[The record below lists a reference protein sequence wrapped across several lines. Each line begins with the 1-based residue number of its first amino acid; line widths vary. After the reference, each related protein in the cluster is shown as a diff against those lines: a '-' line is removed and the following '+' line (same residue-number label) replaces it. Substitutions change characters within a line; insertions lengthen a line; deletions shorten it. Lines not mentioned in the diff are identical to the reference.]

1 MRYEE
6 QEIVLRTEARYGRRL
21 PLDFC
26 GDVCRQLA
34 PMMLGSVRMAIE
46 GTSAHVGAP
55 PLWLRQASDVRL
67 VGISEKGRGDTTL
80 HLEAPPLGE
89 AAEELY
95 KQQTLWETKPA
106 PEDTAVNVLA
116 RVMRDVRTGDP
127 ESPLYD
133 LHLLKHLSQI
143 QRLFRHNLVAMEMP
157 QNSHQ
162 ARGFINVDEQV
173 AVKAIEL
180 SERTPA
186 SRPVRVTGH
195 LDMIRHSTRSFEL
208 LLEERRPV
216 RGILE
221 DAAEMDTLKALLGS
235 KVLVVGRAVYR
246 PSGSLLRIDAHAV
259 ASGHGESKLFEKVP
273 GPVERRP
280 ATVRY
285 KPGEQVR
292 RGVPGFF
299 GSWPGEETEKEL
311 LSMLKELR
319 G

>member
-1 MRYEE
+1 MRYQE
-6 QEIVLRTEARYGRRL
+6 QEIVLHTEARYGKRL

-26 GDVCRQLA
+26 GAVCRQLA

-46 GTSAHVGAP
+46 GTSSHLGAA

-67 VGISEKGRGDTTL
+67 VGISERGQGDTAL

-106 PEDTAVNVLA
+106 PQDTAVNILA

-133 LHLLKHLSQI
+133 LPLLKHLSHI
-143 QRLFRHNLVAMEMP
+143 HRLFRHSLIAMEMP
-157 QNSHQ
+157 QNSKPEY
-162 ARGFINVDEQV
+162 GFTRVDEQV
-173 AVKAIEL
+173 ALKALEL

-186 SRPVRVTGH
+186 PRPVRVSGH

-216 RGILE
+216 RGVLE
-221 DAAEMDTLKALLGS
+221 DATAMDTLKSLLGFR
-235 KVLVVGRAVYR
+235 VLVVGKAVYR
-246 PSGSLLRIDAHAV
+246 PSGSLLRIDAHGV
-259 ASGHGESKLFEKVP
+259 ASGQGESKLFEKVP
-273 GPVERRP
+273 GPVEKRP
-280 ATVRY
+280 APVRY
-285 KPGEQVR
+285 KPGEQAR

-299 GSWPGEETEKEL
+299 GKWPGEETDEQL
-311 LSMLKELR
+311 LAMLKELSE
-319 G
+319 

>member
-1 MRYEE
+1 MRYQE
-6 QEIVLRTEARYGRRL
+6 QQIVLHTEARYGRRL

-46 GTSAHVGAP
+46 GTSASVGAP

-67 VGISEKGRGDTTL
+67 VGISEKDRGDTTL
-80 HLEAPPLGE
+80 HLEAPTLGE

-95 KQQTLWETKPA
+95 KQQTLWETKPD
-106 PEDTAVNVLA
+106 PHDTAVNVLA

-133 LHLLKHLSQI
+133 LHLLKYLSHI
-143 QRLFRHNLVAMEMP
+143 HRLFRHNLVAMELP
-157 QNSHQ
+157 QNSDPAH
-162 ARGFINVDEQV
+162 GFTRVDEQV
-173 AVKAIEL
+173 AIKATEL

-186 SRPVRVTGH
+186 TRPVRVTGH

-216 RGILE
+216 RGVLE
-221 DAAEMDTLKALLGS
+221 DAAEMDTLKALLGF
-235 KVLVVGRAVYR
+235 KVLVVGKAVYR
-246 PSGSLLRIDAHAV
+246 PSGSLLRIDAQAV
-259 ASGHGESKLFEKVP
+259 GSGHDESKLFEKVP
-273 GPVERRP
+273 GPVEKRP
-280 ATVRY
+280 VTVRY
-285 KPGEQVR
+285 KTGEQAR

-299 GSWPGEETEKEL
+299 GKWPGEETEGEL

>member
-1 MRYEE
+1 LRYEE

-67 VGISEKGRGDTTL
+67 VGISEKGQGDTTL
-80 HLEAPPLGE
+80 HLEAPSLGE

-133 LHLLKHLSQI
+133 LQLLKRLSHI
-143 QRLFRHNLVAMEMP
+143 HSLFRHNLVAMELP
-157 QNSHQ
+157 QNSHP
-162 ARGFINVDEQV
+162 AHGFINVDEQV

-186 SRPVRVTGH
+186 TRPVRVTGH

-216 RGILE
+216 RGVLE
-221 DAAEMDTLKALLGS
+221 DAAEMDTLKALLGF
-235 KVLVVGRAVYR
+235 KVLVVGKAVYR
-246 PSGSLLRIDAHAV
+246 PSGSLLRIDAQAV
-259 ASGHGESKLFEKVP
+259 ASGQGESKLFEKVP
-273 GPVERRP
+273 GPVEKRP
-280 ATVRY
+280 AAVRY

-299 GSWPGEETEKEL
+299 GKWPGEETDEEL

>member
-1 MRYEE
+1 MRYQE
-6 QEIVLRTEARYGRRL
+6 QEIVLHTEARYGKRL

-46 GTSAHVGAP
+46 GTSSHVGAP

-67 VGISEKGRGDTTL
+67 VGISERGQGDTTL

-106 PEDTAVNVLA
+106 PQDTAVNVLA

-133 LHLLKHLSQI
+133 LHLLKHLSHS
-143 QRLFRHNLVAMEMP
+143 QRLFRHSLVAMDMP
-157 QNSHQ
+157 QNSEPAH
-162 ARGFINVDEQV
+162 GFTRVDEQV
-173 AVKAIEL
+173 ALKAAEL

-186 SRPVRVTGH
+186 PRPVRVSGH

-208 LLEERRPV
+208 LLEERKPV
-216 RGILE
+216 RGVLE
-221 DAAEMDTLKALLGS
+221 DPAAMGALKSLLGCT
-235 KVLVVGRAVYR
+235 VVVVGKAVYR
-246 PSGSLLRIDAHAV
+246 PSGSLLRIDAQGV
-259 ASGHGESKLFEKVP
+259 ASGQGESKLFEKVP
-273 GPVERRP
+273 SPVEKRLAP
-280 ATVRY
+280 VRY

-299 GSWPGEETEKEL
+299 GRWPGEETDEQL
-311 LSMLKELR
+311 LAILKELR

>member
-1 MRYEE
+1 MHYQE
-6 QEIVLRTEARYGRRL
+6 QEIVLHTEARYGRRL

-55 PLWLRQASDVRL
+55 PLWLREASDVRL
-67 VGISEKGRGDTTL
+67 VGISERGQGDTTL

-106 PEDTAVNVLA
+106 PQDTAINVLA
-116 RVMRDVRTGDP
+116 RVMKDVRTGDA

-133 LHLLKHLSQI
+133 LQLLKRLSHI
-143 QRLFRHNLVAMEMP
+143 QRLFRHQLVAMDLP
-157 QNSHQ
+157 QTDSPVHPFT
-162 ARGFINVDEQV
+162 RVDEQV
-173 AVKAIEL
+173 AVKALEL

-186 SRPVRVTGH
+186 ARPVRVTGH

-216 RGILE
+216 RGVLE
-221 DAAEMDTLKALLGS
+221 EATEMDTLKSLLGCR
-235 KVLVVGRAVYR
+235 VVVVGKAVYR
-246 PSGSLLRIDAHAV
+246 PSGSLLRIDAQAV
-259 ASGHGESKLFEKVP
+259 ANGQGEPKLFERVP
-273 GPVERRP
+273 GPVETNRAP
-280 ATVRY
+280 VRY
-285 KPGEQVR
+285 KPGEQGR
-292 RGVPGFF
+292 HGVPGFF
-299 GSWPGEETEKEL
+299 GKWPGEETDEQL
-311 LSMLKELR
+311 LLMLKELR

>member
-1 MRYEE
+1 MRYQE
-6 QEIVLRTEARYGRRL
+6 QEIVLHTEARYGRRL

-46 GTSAHVGAP
+46 GTSAQVGAP

-67 VGISEKGRGDTTL
+67 VGISERGEGDTAL

-95 KQQTLWETKPA
+95 QQQTFWETKPA
-106 PEDTAVNVLA
+106 PQDTAVNVLA

-133 LHLLKHLSQI
+133 LHLLKHLSHI
-143 QRLFRHNLVAMEMP
+143 HRLFRHNLVAMEMP
-157 QNSHQ
+157 QNSDPAH
-162 ARGFINVDEQV
+162 GFTQVDEQV
-173 AVKAIEL
+173 AVKASEL

-186 SRPVRVTGH
+186 PRPVRVSGQ

-208 LLEERRPV
+208 LLDERRPV
-216 RGILE
+216 RGVLE
-221 DAAEMDTLKALLGS
+221 DAGEMDTLKSLLGFR
-235 KVLVVGRAVYR
+235 VVVVGKAVYR
-246 PSGSLLRIDAHAV
+246 PSGSLLRIDAQAV
-259 ASGHGESKLFEKVP
+259 ATGGGESKLFEKVP
-273 GPVERRP
+273 GPVEKRP
-280 ATVRY
+280 APVRY
-285 KPGEQVR
+285 KPGEQAK

-299 GSWPGEETEKEL
+299 GKWPGEETDEEL
-311 LSMLKELR
+311 LSMLKEVR

>member
-1 MRYEE
+1 MRYQE
-6 QEIVLRTEARYGRRL
+6 QEIVLHTQARYGRRL

-46 GTSAHVGAP
+46 GTSSHVGAP

-67 VGISEKGRGDTTL
+67 VGISGRGHGDTTL

-106 PEDTAVNVLA
+106 PQDTAVNVLA

-133 LHLLKHLSQI
+133 LHLLKHLSHI
-143 QRLFRHNLVAMEMP
+143 HRLFRHSLIAMYIP
-157 QNSHQ
+157 QNSGPEHGVM
-162 ARGFINVDEQV
+162 RVDEQV
-173 AVKAIEL
+173 ALKAAEL
-180 SERTPA
+180 SERTP
-186 SRPVRVTGH
+186 SPRPVRVSGQ

-208 LLEERRPV
+208 LLEERKPV
-216 RGILE
+216 RGVLE
-221 DAAEMDTLKALLGS
+221 DPAAMDTLKSLLGR
-235 KVLVVGRAVYR
+235 KVVVVGKAVYR
-246 PSGSLLRIDAHAV
+246 PSGALLRIDAQGV
-259 ASGHGESKLFEKVP
+259 ASGQGESKLFEKVP
-273 GPVERRP
+273 GPVEKRP
-280 ATVRY
+280 APVRY
-285 KPGEQVR
+285 KPGEQAK

-299 GSWPGEETEKEL
+299 GKWPGEETDEEL
-311 LSMLKELR
+311 LAMLKELR